1 MEGGPAQRCEQ
12 AGVHAYLG
20 LDVVERWRADDG
32 KADEEDIGL
41 RVGKRSESVVIFL
54 SRSIPKSQ
62 ANWLSINHDTRGV
75 VVEAARETG
84 VSVTRVKMEL

>member
-1 MEGGPAQRCEQ
+1 M
-12 AGVHAYLG
+12 HAYLG